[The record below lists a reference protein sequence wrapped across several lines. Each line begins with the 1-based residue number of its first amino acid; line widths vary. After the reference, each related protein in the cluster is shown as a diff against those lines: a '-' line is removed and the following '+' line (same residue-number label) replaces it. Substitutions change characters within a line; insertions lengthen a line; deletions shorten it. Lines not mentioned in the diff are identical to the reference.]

1 MKALPTRK
9 GNKTAA
15 GLTLRDKPGLN
26 ESPAEKEGKCEEM
39 QALANEILEP
49 Q

>member
-26 ESPAEKEGKCEEM
+26 ESPPEKEGKSRTS
-39 QALANEILEP
+39 P
-49 Q
+49 